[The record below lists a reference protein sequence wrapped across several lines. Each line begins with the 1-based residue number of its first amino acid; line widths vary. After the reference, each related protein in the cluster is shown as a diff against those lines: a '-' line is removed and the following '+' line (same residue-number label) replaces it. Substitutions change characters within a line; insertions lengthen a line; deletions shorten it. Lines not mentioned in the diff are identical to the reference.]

1 MLSKRD
7 FLRIEVVLSKR
18 DFLRIE
24 VVLLLLAGV
33 AAGFA
38 FSLLFDACTR
48 GVGATLLGVLVV
60 AVGTFRTIQVT
71 REGQVTDRFSNAIG
85 QLGSKVEEI
94 RLGGIYALERIA
106 RDSRRD
112 HDTVME
118 VLTAYVRKHAPWPP
132 KSDASGHAKSPPPE
146 NDVQAVLA
154 VLGRRKV
161 SHDVHDLDLKST
173 DLRGAL
179 FGEAK
184 LKRVIFKDAHL
195 EGAHLAGADL
205 AGANLAG
212 ASYDEG
218 TQWPD
223 GFKPAGF
230 NPDAKGVQRV
240 AGQNGE

>member
-1 MLSKRD
+1 ML
-7 FLRIEVVLSKR
+7 FKR

-33 AAGFA
+33 VAGLAVYF
-38 FSLLFDACTR
+38 LFDPDTR
-48 GVGATLLGVLVV
+48 VAGATLLGGLVV
-60 AVGTFRTIQVT
+60 AAGTFRTIQVT
-71 REGQVTDRFSNAIG
+71 REGQITERFATAIG
-85 QLGSKVEEI
+85 QLGSEMDEV

-106 RDSRRD
+106 RESRRD

-118 VLTAYVRKHAPWPP
+118 ILTAYVRKRAPWLPE
-132 KSDASGHAKSPPPE
+132 SDASGHAKSPQPE
-146 NDVQAVLA
+146 NVVQAVLA

-161 SHDVHDLDLKST
+161 SHDRHALDLKST

-184 LKRVIFKDAHL
+184 LKRVLFKGAHL
-195 EGAHLAGADL
+195 EGAHLRGADL

-212 ASYDEG
+212 ASYDKG
-218 TQWPD
+218 TKWPH
-223 GFKPAGF
+223 GFTPAGY

-240 AGQNGE
+240 AGQNSE